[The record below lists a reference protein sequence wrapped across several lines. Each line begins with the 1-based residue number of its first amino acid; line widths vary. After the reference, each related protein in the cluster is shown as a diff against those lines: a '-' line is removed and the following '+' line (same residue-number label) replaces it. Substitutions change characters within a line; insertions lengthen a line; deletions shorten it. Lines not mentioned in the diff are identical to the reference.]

1 MSVTDVSSSTYLGSQ
16 LAAATSSSSM
26 GKSDFLNLLVTQ
38 LSNQDP
44 LNPMDNQQFA
54 AQLAQFS
61 SLELMTNMEGTLED
75 NLAAS
80 QSVATALQGGMAAD
94 LVGRT
99 ITALDNRLVLAEGS
113 ATVRWEAETD
123 PASVVVEILDSTGSV
138 VRRETLD
145 RPEDSTWSWDGQST
159 SGEELDAG
167 TYTVRLTATDSAGA
181 DLSVRPLWTGQV
193 EAVRFREG
201 VPYLVCQGEEFTLG
215 QVSEV
220 AQDEEESSPTDVTQ
234 DWNW

>member
-1 MSVTDVSSSTYLGSQ
+1 MSTVTGVGSSSYLGSQ
-16 LAAATSSSSM
+16 VASSSSM
-26 GKSDFLNLLVTQ
+26 GKSEFLNLLVTQ

-61 SLELMTNMEGTLED
+61 SLELMTNMQGTLED

-94 LVGRT
+94 LAGSTV
-99 ITALDNRLVLAEGS
+99 TALDDRVVLADGA
-113 ATVRWEAETD
+113 ATLRWETETT
-123 PASVVVEILDSTGSV
+123 PASLEIEILDSTGSV
-138 VRRETLD
+138 VRRQTLSS
-145 RPEDSTWSWDGQST
+145 PEDSVWSWDGT
-159 SGEELDAG
+159 NGSGEELADG
-167 TYTVRLTATDSAGA
+167 TYTISLSATDSAGE
-181 DLSVRPLWTGQV
+181 DVTVRPLWSGRV
-193 EAVRFREG
+193 DSVRFREG
-201 VPYLVCQGEEFTLG
+201 VPYLVSRGEEFTLG

-220 AQDEEESSPTDVTQ
+220 SADEEDGSPAQDARN